1 MHSSRSQ
8 EVAMDRPVIR
18 SLAVVLVAG
27 GVAGCAARAQKA
39 EPSAAGVKPSG
50 VAVAVPAAAEAVPPH
65 VLAVPSAMRWQR
77 FPPGG
82 AGVTMTVL
90 SGDPEKAGPFVRRIK
105 SPAGA
110 KVPPHWHPTDEHV
123 TVVSGAFAVGMGD
136 TFDPKALKTVPAGSY
151 LLLPREMRHFALSK
165 TPTVVQVH
173 GIGPFQ
179 VNFVNPADDPRNK
192 NVPR

>member
-1 MHSSRSQ
+1 MHRR
-8 EVAMDRPVIR
+8 AIR
-18 SLAVVLVAG
+18 SLVVVWVIA

-39 EPSAAGVKPSG
+39 ESSAAGVKASG
-50 VAVAVPAAAEAVPPH
+50 VAVAEPAAADAVPPH
-65 VLAVPSAMRWQR
+65 VMLAPGAMKWQP

-82 AGVTMTVL
+82 PGVSVAVL
-90 SGDPEKAGPFVRRIK
+90 SGDPEKSGPFVLRIK

-110 KVPPHWHPTDEHV
+110 RVPPHWHPTDENI
-123 TVVSGAFAVGMGD
+123 TVVSGNFAVGMGD
-136 TFDPKALKTVPAGSY
+136 AFDAKALKTVPAGSY
-151 LLLPREMRHFALSK
+151 LLLPRQMRHFAISK

-179 VNFVNPADDPRNK
+179 VNFVNPADDPRTK